1 VQLSLQFFLAVRL
14 ESGEKVFGTFLEF
27 GKFGGIYFFE
37 KVGENLFCDS
47 SRREFLADENR
58 GFRTRRN
65 SKDGVLLFVVID
77 VLIDYRVTRRI
88 TRTSL
93 ETQ

>member
-1 VQLSLQFFLAVRL
+1 MRL

-27 GKFGGIYFFE
+27 GKFGGFYFFE

-65 SKDGVLLFVVID
+65 SKDGVVID
-77 VLIDYRVTRRI
+77 TIESVLLIGVIGVLIDYRVTIRR